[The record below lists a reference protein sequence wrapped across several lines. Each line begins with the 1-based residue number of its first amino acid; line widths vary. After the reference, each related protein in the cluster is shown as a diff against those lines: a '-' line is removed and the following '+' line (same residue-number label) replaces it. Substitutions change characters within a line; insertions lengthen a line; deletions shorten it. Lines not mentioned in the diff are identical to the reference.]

1 MLTKRLELQF
11 LNEAGTRA
19 TIGLADPKE
28 DLTDLEV
35 KGAMEAILAED
46 VFTSPRGD
54 LVAVAGARI
63 VSREITEFTVAE

>member
-19 TIGLADPKE
+19 TIGLDDPKE
-28 DLTDLEV
+28 DLTDAEV
-35 KGAMEAILAED
+35 KNAMEAILAED

-54 LVAVAGARI
+54 LVAIAGARI
-63 VSREITEFTVAE
+63 VAREVIEFSVAE